1 MEKIAEFNT
10 ENEILKKYL
19 EESLSEKD
27 IKYEIK
33 LEERWTQNYIDVSKY
48 YKVYCLYVNS
58 DNINQAKQIIEDFE
72 KAKIITDDIEEL
84 KNEEPENSEENLKNK
99 IFTKKNFLKYY
110 WGAILIIA
118 ILIIIGLK
126 FTS

>member
-1 MEKIAEFNT
+1 MEKIAEFYT

-84 KNEEPENSEENLKNK
+84 KNEEHENSEENLKNK

>member
-84 KNEEPENSEENLKNK
+84 KNEEHENSEENLKNK